1 MPMGEDPRHGLLVAL
16 VVALV
21 GVLLLIFAALAV
33 APVLVIVLG
42 LMTYVV
48 WWYVSREDTSY
59 MHHAQEHENR
69 FWTTVA
75 FCFSG
80 ALVFVHDSPVALGQW
95 SPVLGFLFVMMF
107 TFSVH
112 SYDRQLHRSR
122 IGRAPNFRSSV
133 ESSTMLHSTAR
144 DKCRRISVCLS
155 KLDNRL
161 VATNL
166 NHMLWADMV
175 QNLEKEIVNI
185 LSDAD
190 PLELNYMLPRIGLGL
205 LFYKV
210 KDHAPINLHR
220 TRLLNVLA
228 DNRISD
234 LDVTSRALVL
244 DALQQ
249 LKLSAH
255 KDRRAYVKKII
266 YKTKGDELSELK
278 SLTDAKGDIH
288 SLHKLVYRDIKDLA
302 TREEV
307 LKHIA
312 NQARVQAA
320 HMRLGTRTGSRRSGK
335 AWRKILSDVDDT
347 LTSSGGRFPAG
358 VDKRYP
364 RKCVYP
370 GVLDFYRELDLGVN
384 GPSEWPKG
392 QLGNLVFLSARPHV
406 YKDMSE
412 SKSYA
417 KFKKLQDEKGLY
429 TSPTLLAGS
438 IDTGTTMLLT
448 GNMEPVAEKKFQNFA
463 EYVSLYPEFKHVF
476 VGDNGQGDVRA
487 AEMMAE
493 RYPGQLEAVYMHRV
507 VPEEKTFGYQGAVTR
522 QNWKKAN
529 IVFVGDYVE
538 AACHAYKHGLI
549 QAVGLQRVCQG
560 AVEQFVEMKFEGPL
574 ERELQRRQINQ
585 SVWKANK
592 LLQAADLEPNWLIRA
607 VRAFEDLE
615 AVLTP
620 FGRGTVVNFRPED
633 GVYEVLLD
641 WSQKV
646 SASAASRTSAK
657 TPTPPVTPF
666 KAIAAAGR
674 RQSIGPTA
682 SPGPGASVPSR
693 PSSFPRPR
701 VSPPGAA
708 QPPSLTPRPASASE
722 ILASAAAAGP
732 SLAAPAAPAGG
743 GGNATNA
750 PVPQLPPT
758 SGMMPQRGGPDA
770 AAGGEAVRD
779 ARGRRRNV
787 ARRVVTERSHQ
798 GDAAVSPGSADADA
812 GGAVG
817 GEGAAVLG
825 SGGTSPSG
833 LGSGDTDGR
842 FSAGGR
848 EQVGSGETVT
858 PRGGAWCSSMCVR
871 SVAVCVAE
879 MMLADG
885 RVVAR
890 RYKDAA
896 SGVWAGSGLLVAGF
910 DFGGWSGDLQ
920 RGPHVG
926 EASGLMPASQAAL
939 AGRQEESVAA
949 DAAKVLAAR
958 MPGSMAV
965 RAYLQLPSLRKA
977 PPEVKKANY
986 KDDASDDA
994 KPGRLSTRLSI
1005 FSRQQQDAGSAGGGA
1020 WSSTK
1025 PAVIA
1030 KGVEV
1035 RTFLGPATVRNVSF
1049 HKWVLSGGKPAFGV
1063 LREADLVVASSSTVG
1078 KSPSLFGRTGKA
1090 ISSLFKLSS
1099 EPSASSAAAAVAMT
1113 PALPPPEP
1121 RVGDIVD
1128 TIFGPAAVTA
1138 IRVPPVGSPGAASS
1152 EKKKAGREGAGGRD
1166 WAPVSGGGGAVGASG
1181 VALARTLSG
1190 APAVSAGGAARGSS
1204 EESLAALSAD
1214 TTLRRTSTTPPFSFS
1229 RPPPPGD
1236 GNPSAASAGGTPTP
1250 PDTPVPRRSSLPP
1263 LSPVPATPSPYSSRR
1278 PRGASISGLGELGRK
1293 LSGSAAGDLL
1303 PGQLLNSPTSMTPTS
1318 EQRRQRGGSGAGGGM
1333 EGGRADRNR
1342 AEVDSRGADL
1352 GQERGGG
1359 RREAGFGGVAHG
1371 RGDV

>member
-16 VVALV
+16 VVGLV

-122 IGRAPNFRSSV
+122 IGRAPNFRPSV
-133 ESSTMLHSTAR
+133 ESSTMLHSSVQ
-144 DKCRRISVCLS
+144 DKCRRISLCLS

-190 PLELNYMLPRIGLGL
+190 PSELNYMLPKIGLGL

-234 LDVTSRALVL
+234 LNVTSRALVL

-255 KDRRAYVKKII
+255 KDSEAYAKKII
-266 YKTKGDELSELK
+266 LKTKGDDLSELK

-288 SLHKLVYRDIKDLA
+288 SIHKLVYRDIKDVA
-302 TREEV
+302 VREEV

-312 NQARVQAA
+312 NQAKVQAA

-358 VDKRYP
+358 VDARYP
-364 RKCVYP
+364 RKSVYP

-384 GPSEWPKG
+384 GPSEWPHG

-463 EYVSLYPEFKHVF
+463 EYVSLYPEFQHVF

-487 AEMMAE
+487 AEMMAKC
-493 RYPGQLEAVYMHRV
+493 YPGKLEAVYMHRV

-522 QNWKKAN
+522 EAWKKAN

-574 ERELQRRQINQ
+574 MREQQRRQINQ
-585 SVWKANK
+585 SVWQANK
-592 LLQAADLEPNWLIRA
+592 LLQAAELEPNWLIRA
-607 VRAFEDLE
+607 QRAFDDME

-646 SASAASRTSAK
+646 SASAESRSTSAK
-657 TPTPPVTPF
+657 AFTAPVTPLTSRS
-666 KAIAAAGR
+666 ARAASR
-674 RQSIGPTA
+674 PNPQGPAT
-682 SPGPGASVPSR
+682 PRPKTLPTR
-693 PSSFPRPR
+693 PSSFP
-701 VSPPGAA
+701 
-708 QPPSLTPRPASASE
+708 
-722 ILASAAAAGP
+722 SAA
-732 SLAAPAAPAGG
+732 
-743 GGNATNA
+743 
-750 PVPQLPPT
+750 
-758 SGMMPQRGGPDA
+758 
-770 AAGGEAVRD
+770 
-779 ARGRRRNV
+779 
-787 ARRVVTERSHQ
+787 
-798 GDAAVSPGSADADA
+798 
-812 GGAVG
+812 
-817 GEGAAVLG
+817 
-825 SGGTSPSG
+825 
-833 LGSGDTDGR
+833 
-842 FSAGGR
+842 
-848 EQVGSGETVT
+848 
-858 PRGGAWCSSMCVR
+858 
-871 SVAVCVAE
+871 
-879 MMLADG
+879 
-885 RVVAR
+885 
-890 RYKDAA
+890 
-896 SGVWAGSGLLVAGF
+896 
-910 DFGGWSGDLQ
+910 
-920 RGPHVG
+920 
-926 EASGLMPASQAAL
+926 
-939 AGRQEESVAA
+939 
-949 DAAKVLAAR
+949 
-958 MPGSMAV
+958 
-965 RAYLQLPSLRKA
+965 
-977 PPEVKKANY
+977 
-986 KDDASDDA
+986 
-994 KPGRLSTRLSI
+994 
-1005 FSRQQQDAGSAGGGA
+1005 
-1020 WSSTK
+1020 
-1025 PAVIA
+1025 
-1030 KGVEV
+1030 
-1035 RTFLGPATVRNVSF
+1035 
-1049 HKWVLSGGKPAFGV
+1049 
-1063 LREADLVVASSSTVG
+1063 
-1078 KSPSLFGRTGKA
+1078 
-1090 ISSLFKLSS
+1090 
-1099 EPSASSAAAAVAMT
+1099 
-1113 PALPPPEP
+1113 
-1121 RVGDIVD
+1121 
-1128 TIFGPAAVTA
+1128 
-1138 IRVPPVGSPGAASS
+1138 
-1152 EKKKAGREGAGGRD
+1152 
-1166 WAPVSGGGGAVGASG
+1166 
-1181 VALARTLSG
+1181 
-1190 APAVSAGGAARGSS
+1190 
-1204 EESLAALSAD
+1204 
-1214 TTLRRTSTTPPFSFS
+1214 
-1229 RPPPPGD
+1229 
-1236 GNPSAASAGGTPTP
+1236 
-1250 PDTPVPRRSSLPP
+1250 
-1263 LSPVPATPSPYSSRR
+1263 
-1278 PRGASISGLGELGRK
+1278 
-1293 LSGSAAGDLL
+1293 
-1303 PGQLLNSPTSMTPTS
+1303 
-1318 EQRRQRGGSGAGGGM
+1318 
-1333 EGGRADRNR
+1333 
-1342 AEVDSRGADL
+1342 
-1352 GQERGGG
+1352 
-1359 RREAGFGGVAHG
+1359 
-1371 RGDV
+1371 